1 MNSRMN
7 NWLIALITILLFT
20 VAVWIPDAMSASKPP
35 IVRIGIVRDGPA
47 GRLPDITGIVKEE
60 ILRVTARE
68 FDVRFPAEM
77 TIHGNWKIADIKK
90 AVDTL
95 LADPKVDLVITLGYL
110 ATNYVCHKGKLP
122 KPVVAPIVV
131 DAKLQNLPL
140 KDGASGVKNLSYI
153 DPFISFERDIRVFQ
167 EMVPFH
173 NLVVLVRKAAL
184 ESIPWLEKEFRRFA
198 HEFTINIHIVP
209 IEFSADEALAAFP
222 ADTDAVYLFPLAQ
235 LPPGEFRKLK
245 KAAKLLPSG
254 WR

>member
-1 MNSRMN
+1 MN

-35 IVRIGIVRDGPA
+35 IVRIGIIGIVRDGPA

-167 EMVPFH
+167 ETTIWWFSSGRRLWSLFPGLRR
-173 NLVVLVRKAAL
+173 NSVVLPMNL
-184 ESIPWLEKEFRRFA
+184 LSTYILFRL
-198 HEFTINIHIVP
+198 N
-209 IEFSADEALAAFP
+209 
-222 ADTDAVYLFPLAQ
+222 FPLTKPWQ
-235 LPPGEFRKLK
+235 LFHLIPTQFTCFLFRSFHLENS
-245 KAAKLLPSG
+245 ASFYTV
-254 WR
+254 